1 MATIKIPT
9 PLRGYVENKDVIEVE
24 GNTVGEILSNLIT
37 TYPKL
42 KNYMYD
48 NNGNLRTFIRLF
60 AGDEDIDDLEGLDTV
75 IEGRI
80 ELNIVPA
87 IAGGIYMVRKNI

>member
-9 PLRGYVENKDVIEVE
+9 PLRGYVENKDVLEVE
-24 GNTVGEILSNLIT
+24 GRTVGEILQNLTASN
-37 TYPKL
+37 PKL

-48 NNGNLRTFIRLF
+48 NSGNLRTFIRLY

-75 IEGRI
+75 IEGNI
-80 ELNIVPA
+80 DLNIVPA
-87 IAGGIYMVRKNI
+87 IAGGK

>member
-9 PLRGYVENKDVIEVE
+9 PLRGYVENKDVLEVE
-24 GNTVGEILSNLIT
+24 GTTVGEILENLTSSN
-37 TYPKL
+37 PKL

-48 NNGNLRTFIRLF
+48 NAGNLRTFIRLY
-60 AGDEDIDDLEGLDTV
+60 AGEEDIDDLDGLDTV
-75 IEGRI
+75 IEGKI

-87 IAGGIYMVRKNI
+87 IAGGC

>member
-9 PLRGYVENKDVIEVE
+9 PLRSYVENQDVIEVDGE
-24 GNTVGEILSNLIT
+24 KVGEILTNLTT

-48 NNGNLRTFIRLF
+48 KEGKVRTFIRLF
-60 AGDEDIDDLEGLDTV
+60 AGDEDIDDLDGLDTV
-75 IEGRI
+75 IEGKI
-80 ELNIVPA
+80 DLNIVPA
-87 IAGGIYMVRKNI
+87 IAGGK

>member
-9 PLRGYVENKDVIEVE
+9 PLRGYVENKDVLEVE
-24 GNTVGEILSNLIT
+24 GSTVGEILENLT
-37 TYPKL
+37 ANNPKL

-48 NNGNLRTFIRLF
+48 NSGTLRTFIRLY
-60 AGDEDIDDLEGLDTV
+60 AGDEDIDDLDGMDTV
-75 IEGRI
+75 IEGKI

-87 IAGGIYMVRKNI
+87 IAGGR